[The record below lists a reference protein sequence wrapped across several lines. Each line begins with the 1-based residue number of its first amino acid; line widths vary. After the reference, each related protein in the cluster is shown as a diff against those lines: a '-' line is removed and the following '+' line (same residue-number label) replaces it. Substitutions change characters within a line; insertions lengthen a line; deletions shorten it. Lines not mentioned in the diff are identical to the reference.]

1 MTTFT
6 MVIGLPASGKS
17 TYANSLA
24 DVAVFSSDAL
34 RKELYGSEEIQCDNG
49 ALFNELTKRIINRL
63 KTNQSA
69 VLDAT
74 NMNSKKRKNLLKQL
88 PKDITKKAVVFA
100 TTLEQCKFNNKQ
112 RDRFVPEIVIE
123 RMWKE
128 FQFPIYSEGWNA
140 IEIVYP
146 FEFCTFPIN
155 IYCRNMWTFDQK
167 NSHHKLTLGQHCW
180 NAGTRFYDE
189 VKMQAGFLHDAGKQ
203 HTQTFMKRNG
213 TLDTDAHYYGH
224 ENVSA
229 YESMFLLYGKENIIE
244 ELQLIQMHM
253 LPYMM
258 TEDKLIERAGNL
270 YEKLMILHECD
281 KFAH

>member
-1 MTTFT
+1 

-112 RDRFVPEIVIE
+112 RDRFVPEAVIE

-128 FQFPIYSEGWNA
+128 FQFPIYSEGWDK
-140 IEIVYP
+140 IEIVYLFP
-146 FEFCTFPIN
+146 FEKIDIVDVIDDLTTFSQHN
-155 IYCRNMWTFDQK
+155 KHHRLSLGGHCDMCGRSFMQKTNMR
-167 NSHHKLTLGQHCW
+167 
-180 NAGTRFYDE
+180 AGY
-189 VKMQAGFLHDAGKQ
+189 LHDTGKQ
-203 HTQTFMKRNG
+203 HCKTFMKANG
-213 TLDTDAHYYGH
+213 TLDTEAHYYGH